1 MITSPNPVPDTVHVL
16 AIPGSLRAA
25 SYNRLI
31 LDAATTLDVP
41 GTTMDV
47 FGEVAD
53 IPVFNED
60 LQNQAPDGVHSLW
73 SAVSAADA
81 LLFATP
87 EYNQSLPGSTK
98 NLIDWLSR
106 APEGGD
112 VTDKPV
118 AVIGATTGPWG
129 TRTAQTQL
137 RHALLGRGA
146 FVLPAPTLFI
156 RHVDTLFTANV
167 LTDHATL
174 EALQGVIT
182 ALAVWTRRVRP
193 GPA

>member
-87 EYNQSLPGSTK
+87 EYNQFFTGLDQEPDRLALPGSRGRRRHRQTRCRHRRHH
-98 NLIDWLSR
+98 R
-106 APEGGD
+106 AMGD
-112 VTDKPV
+112 PNRPDP
-118 AVIGATTGPWG
+118 TTP
-129 TRTAQTQL
+129 RTARTW
-137 RHALLGRGA
+137 RFCAARPHP
-146 FVLPAPTLFI
+146 VHSPC
-156 RHVDTLFTANV
+156 RHVVHSQRSD
-167 LTDHATL
+167 
-174 EALQGVIT
+174 
-182 ALAVWTRRVRP
+182 RP
-193 GPA
+193 RHS